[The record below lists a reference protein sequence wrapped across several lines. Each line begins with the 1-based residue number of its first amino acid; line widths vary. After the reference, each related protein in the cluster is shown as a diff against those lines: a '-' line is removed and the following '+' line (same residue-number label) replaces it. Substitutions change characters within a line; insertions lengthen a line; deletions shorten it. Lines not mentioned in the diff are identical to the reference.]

1 VAGAHQSWC
10 LLSKLTGYVSLGHV
24 VFYGLGAYLVVV
36 TWQSWPLPL
45 AIAAAGA
52 LAALF
57 AALIGLP
64 VLRVRGPYFVILTFG
79 IAELVKYSIL
89 AAEAASGTASRI
101 LFGAPDLIV
110 IYFAMFALA
119 AAATLLLVVVGR
131 SRFGHGLRSLR
142 ENEEAAETLGVPVVR
157 YKLLAF
163 VLSAAIPGM
172 VGAVM
177 ALRSTYF
184 VVGQVFD
191 PMISVT
197 VIAMALLGGGD
208 DTRGPILG
216 TLFLFIVSEVLWIRA
231 PLAYMLIL
239 GAVLAGFVL
248 VAPGRHLGLARQSP
262 RPRRERRM
270 NDADSAPL
278 LEVRDLGKRFGGL
291 TALSGVSFSVAAGE
305 TVGIMGA
312 NGAGKT
318 TLFSLIAGNARP
330 SAGTIAFAGGRID
343 GLSPDRICRLGI
355 ARTFQIVKPFPGLT
369 VLENLRTAAMF
380 GRAGLRD
387 RREGRR
393 RGDGGARG
401 GRHGRPGIGASGDA
415 HPRRAEAPRGRAR
428 HRHRRPPR
436 PPRRGDG
443 RPDRDRGGADA
454 RHPAPRARC
463 APADPDRH
471 RARDAGADEALRPHR
486 RPAPRRAH
494 RRGHAGSDRQ
504 RPARALRLLRNG
516 GMSGPACTFRR
527 GRSPAVRRD
536 RARSAGAAMTEPLL
550 RIESLAGGYGATRIL
565 HGLDLSRRQRRRH
578 RPARRQ
584 RRRQDDADEDAR
596 PACCPRAAGASS
608 SAARRSPAAT
618 PPSGCSPASCSCPK
632 AGSSFPT

>member
-1 VAGAHQSWC
+1 MSAVPVPAPATRAWTAAGLLGAAALAALPFFANPYLVATGLTLLMWLALTQSWC

-248 VAPGRHLGLARQSP
+248 VAPGGILGLLDGRRAR
-262 RPRRERRM
+262 
-270 NDADSAPL
+270 
-278 LEVRDLGKRFGGL
+278 
-291 TALSGVSFSVAAGE
+291 
-305 TVGIMGA
+305 
-312 NGAGKT
+312 GAG
-318 TLFSLIAGNARP
+318 
-330 SAGTIAFAGGRID
+330 
-343 GLSPDRICRLGI
+343 
-355 ARTFQIVKPFPGLT
+355 
-369 VLENLRTAAMF
+369 
-380 GRAGLRD
+380 
-387 RREGRR
+387 
-393 RGDGGARG
+393 GA
-401 GRHGRPGIGASGDA
+401 
-415 HPRRAEAPRGRAR
+415 
-428 HRHRRPPR
+428 
-436 PPRRGDG
+436 
-443 RPDRDRGGADA
+443 
-454 RHPAPRARC
+454 
-463 APADPDRH
+463 
-471 RARDAGADEALRPHR
+471 
-486 RPAPRRAH
+486 
-494 RRGHAGSDRQ
+494 
-504 RPARALRLLRNG
+504 
-516 GMSGPACTFRR
+516 
-527 GRSPAVRRD
+527 
-536 RARSAGAAMTEPLL
+536 
-550 RIESLAGGYGATRIL
+550 
-565 HGLDLSRRQRRRH
+565 
-578 RPARRQ
+578 
-584 RRRQDDADEDAR
+584 
-596 PACCPRAAGASS
+596 
-608 SAARRSPAAT
+608 
-618 PPSGCSPASCSCPK
+618 
-632 AGSSFPT
+632 